1 VKPFLLSLIGLSLA
15 AQTPTPENLQ
25 PPPRAWNNVT
35 TLSYVATTGNAE
47 GQTVGFGN
55 EFLFRWEQST
65 FSLKA
70 TAIRVNTTVV
80 TRSATGTSLE
90 DYALGETRTSTT
102 TAEAYG
108 LNGRFD
114 HRLKDNDRWYWY
126 SGAGWEKN
134 RPAGLDNKYSVT
146 TGFGRIWADLD
157 RTKLRT
163 DMGFGYTHE
172 QPLVEPDGFQAN
184 YGTINFTS
192 ELKQKLGANSLYTM
206 DLAFTNN
213 LSDSRDYQGVLRQ
226 GFSVAINKSLALK
239 VGYDV
244 VYKNKPNLIPVEV
257 FTTALPPVSLGN
269 ISVSA
274 KKTDTVFT
282 TSLVITF

>member
-1 VKPFLLSLIGLSLA
+1 MKPLFLSLFGLSLV
-15 AQTPTPENLQ
+15 AQTPAPEV
-25 PPPRAWNNVT
+25 PKAAPRAWSNVT
-35 TLSYVATTGNAE
+35 TLSGVVTSGNAQ

-55 EFLFRWEQST
+55 DYLYKWERST

-90 DYALGETRTSTT
+90 DYVLAESRTSTT

-114 HRLKDNDRWYWY
+114 HRLKGNDHWYWY
-126 SGAGWEKN
+126 GGAGWEKN
-134 RPAGLDNKYSVT
+134 RPAGLDNKYSAT
-146 TGFGRIWADLD
+146 TGVGRIWADLD
-157 RTKLRT
+157 RTKFRT
-163 DMGFGYTHE
+163 DLGVGYTHE
-172 QPLVEPDGFQAN
+172 QPLVEPDGFKAN
-184 YGTINFTS
+184 YGTVNFTS
-192 ELKQKLGANSLYTM
+192 QLKQKVGANSLYTM
-206 DLAFTNN
+206 DLAFTDS

-239 VGYDV
+239 IGYDV
-244 VYKNKPNLIPVEV
+244 TYKNKPNLIPVEV
-257 FTTALPPVSLGN
+257 FTTALPPLSLG
-269 ISVSA
+269 SVSISA
-274 KKTDTVFT
+274 KKTDTTFT

>member
-1 VKPFLLSLIGLSLA
+1 MKLFLLLLIGLSLA
-15 AQTPTPENLQ
+15 AQTPAPENLQ
-25 PPPRAWNNVT
+25 PAPRAWNNVT

-55 EFLFRWEQST
+55 EFLYKWGQSA

-70 TAIRVNTTVV
+70 RAIRVNTTVV
-80 TRSATGTSLE
+80 TRSATGSSLE
-90 DYALGETRTSTT
+90 DYVLGEQRASTT

-114 HRLKDNDRWYWY
+114 HRLKDKDRWYWY
-126 SGAGWEKN
+126 GGAGWEKN
-134 RPAGLDNKYSVT
+134 RPAGLDNKYSAT

-157 RTKLRT
+157 RIKFRT

-172 QPLVEPDGFQAN
+172 QPLVAPANFQAN
-184 YGTINFTS
+184 YGTVNLTS
-192 ELKQKLGANSLYTM
+192 QFKQKLGASSLYTM
-206 DLAFTNN
+206 DLAFTDN
-213 LSDSRDYQGVLRQ
+213 LSDSRDYQAVLRQ

-257 FTTALPPVSLGN
+257 FTNALPSVSLGS

>member
-1 VKPFLLSLIGLSLA
+1 MKPFLLSLIGLSLA
-15 AQTPTPENLQ
+15 AQAPAPEISQ
-25 PPPRAWNNVT
+25 PAPRAWSNVT

-55 EFLFRWEQST
+55 EFLYKWDQSV

-70 TAIRVNTTVV
+70 RAIRVNTTVV

-90 DYALGETRTSTT
+90 DYVLAENRTSTT

-114 HRLKDNDRWYWY
+114 HRLKDKDRWYWY
-126 SGAGWEKN
+126 GGAGWEKN
-134 RPAGLDNKYSVT
+134 RPAGLDNKYSAT
-146 TGFGRIWADLD
+146 TGFGRIWADQD
-157 RTKLRT
+157 RTKFRT
-163 DMGFGYTHE
+163 DVGFGYTHE
-172 QPLVEPDGFQAN
+172 QPLVAPDDFQAN
-184 YGTINFTS
+184 YGTVNFTS
-192 ELKQKLGANSLYTM
+192 QISQKIGANSLYTM

-257 FTTALPPVSLGN
+257 FTTALPPLSLG
-269 ISVSA
+269 SVSISA
-274 KKTDTVFT
+274 KKTDTTFT

>member
-1 VKPFLLSLIGLSLA
+1 MKPFLLSLIGLSLA
-15 AQTPTPENLQ
+15 AQAPAPELSQ
-25 PPPRAWNNVT
+25 PAPRAWSNVT

-55 EFLFRWEQST
+55 EFLYKWDQSV

-70 TAIRVNTTVV
+70 RAIRVNTTVV
-80 TRSATGTSLE
+80 KRSATGTSLE
-90 DYALGETRTSTT
+90 DYVLGENRASTT

-114 HRLKDNDRWYWY
+114 HRLKDKDRWYWY
-126 SGAGWEKN
+126 GGAGWEKN
-134 RPAGLDNKYSVT
+134 RPAGLDNKYST
-146 TGFGRIWADLD
+146 TMGFGRIWADRD
-157 RTKLRT
+157 RTKFRT
-163 DMGFGYTHE
+163 DVGFGYTHE
-172 QPLVEPDGFQAN
+172 QPLVAPDGFQAN

-192 ELKQKLGANSLYTM
+192 QFKQKVGANSLYTM

-239 VGYDV
+239 IGYDV

-257 FTTALPPVSLGN
+257 FTAALPPLSLGS
-269 ISVSA
+269 ISVPA